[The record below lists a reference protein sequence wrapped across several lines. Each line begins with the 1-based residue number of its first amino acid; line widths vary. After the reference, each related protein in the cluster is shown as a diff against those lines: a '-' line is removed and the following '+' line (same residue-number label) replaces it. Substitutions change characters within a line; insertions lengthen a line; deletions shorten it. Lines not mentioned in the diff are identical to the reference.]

1 MARMG
6 VFTRNDSTPES
17 IPRSLQLLTHRKQYD
32 ARYMEIYPN
41 FSEILYP
48 NESITLRVTNFVRS
62 IPMKKPMFSR
72 VRVVQRFAAIP
83 LRILW
88 PQWEDYIKGENEA
101 QFLLEEPY
109 LVNATDDGDASN
121 QHGSSGW
128 FSSPCDNIG
137 INGGYGHI
145 TSVSGTI
152 VSAWDTPDDSTIAS
166 STSLKRGIVLTS
178 SSYVPARLKPA
189 STSGGTTSEQ
199 ERTSYAKF
207 GVHEL
212 GDYLG
217 FPLYVGL
224 GKINAGNQLYSA
236 PVSAFKFAAYQLMYS
251 YFDRAPNVQIRIDDF
266 AEMAYKY
273 NNGSD
278 VVNPSSL
285 RKEYPSILAV
295 TDNDNNPVPPSKYTY
310 QSKPFDSP
318 AIFRG
323 VSWSGLNSK
332 YSSFAAP
339 RNIAKNNDPSSANY
353 RQDVIRSSW
362 ENVEKFCLKG
372 GANLSMLA
380 SYADPA
386 SGMPSYVPSNI
397 SLSRM
402 RFANWQTDYFTSCN
416 PWQQRGDE
424 SQIPVSSTTNTFN
437 IGGLEVQT
445 TSSFTGTP
453 DTLHVE
459 ASNLKVYLKNWLD
472 TTDVLQPSITTHGS
486 GSRISIDSNGYNIED
501 ITNNKDYYADVGNLF
516 SPDTKTVKLISESD
530 YEGFTP
536 RGTVL
541 SESHIS
547 GAPYATI
554 PNGSLYISPSNFRFA
569 MTLQHIKEMQ
579 AQIDNRYQSYIH
591 KFFGARAQDYRLDR
605 PEFLGGSVMELNVSD
620 VNQTSETTSNSP
632 LADVAGKSVSADT
645 SRPIRFHANEHCII
659 MGTLHI
665 IPDTNYI
672 GGLDRVDS
680 TTDRFDWALPQFSHL
695 SEQAVYNK
703 ELQFRGIFGSDN
715 RESNDTVF
723 GYEPV
728 LNHLRWRKN
737 MAVGA
742 FRDTLNSQGTYEYY
756 KPWLIT
762 RDFGAKVSENGYIE
776 FNQPTLSDEFLSGRY
791 NRDNSNFDITDDDIM
806 RPFIVDSYF
815 EERLV
820 RIISSRGTPS
830 RLGA

>member
-6 VFTRNDSTPES
+6 VFTRNDSTPDAL
-17 IPRSLQLLTHRKQYD
+17 PRSLQLLTHRKQLD

-48 NESITLRVTNFVRS
+48 NESISVKVTNFVRS

-109 LVNATDDGDASN
+109 LVNATDDGSADN
-121 QHGSSGW
+121 QHGVTGW
-128 FSSPCDNIG
+128 YASPCDNIG

-145 TSVSGTI
+145 TNVSGTI
-152 VSAWDTPDDSTIAS
+152 VSNWDTPDDSTIAS
-166 STSLKRGIVLTS
+166 STALKRGIVLTS

-189 STSGGTTSEQ
+189 SVVGGTTSEV
-199 ERTSYAKF
+199 ERTAYCKF
-207 GVHEL
+207 GIHEL
-212 GDYLG
+212 GEYLG
-217 FPLYVGL
+217 FPVYVGL
-224 GKINAGNQLYSA
+224 GKIIDGSNRMYSA

-251 YFDRAPNVQIRIDDF
+251 YFDRAPNVQTRIDDF
-266 AEMAYKY
+266 AEMAEKW
-273 NNGSD
+273 NNGLD
-278 VVNPSSL
+278 VYNLPSL
-285 RKEYPSILAV
+285 QKEYPSIIA
-295 TDNDNNPVPPSKYTY
+295 TTNNDNEPVPPSNYTY
-310 QSKPFDSP
+310 NSKPLNSP
-318 AIFRG
+318 AIYKG
-323 VSWSGLNSK
+323 VSWNGMSSK
-332 YSSFAAP
+332 YTSFSAP
-339 RNIAKNNDPSSANY
+339 RNIAKNINPSSSSY

-372 GANLSMLA
+372 GANMSLLA

-386 SGMPSYVPSNI
+386 SGVPTYVPSNI
-397 SLSRM
+397 SLFRM

-424 SQIPVSSTTNTFN
+424 AQIPVSGSTTVSLDDISISVSGSASVPAATVSVPQKN
-437 IGGLEVQT
+437 IEWFYRPDDTVKGEVSGLLAPT
-445 TSSFTGTP
+445 TSSGQLKIYSDIDSGLLAGPAGFDNQVSGPDGVGLRTQSFSFDVPAREVSVTGTGS
-453 DTLHVE
+453 
-459 ASNLKVYLKNWLD
+459 A
-472 TTDVLQPSITTHGS
+472 S
-486 GSRISIDSNGYNIED
+486 GSQS
-501 ITNNKDYYADVGNLF
+501 TAV
-516 SPDTKTVKLISESD
+516 V
-530 YEGFTP
+530 
-536 RGTVL
+536 
-541 SESHIS
+541 S
-547 GAPYATI
+547 G
-554 PNGSLYISPSNFRFA
+554 LYVSPSNFRFA

-620 VNQTSETTSNSP
+620 VNQTSETTSASP

-645 SRPIRFHANEHCII
+645 SRTIRFHADEHCVI
-659 MGTLHI
+659 MGTIHI

-703 ELQFRGIFGSDN
+703 ELQFRGIFGTDN
-715 RESNDTVF
+715 RNANDEVF

-737 MAVGA
+737 LAVGA
-742 FRDTLNSQGTYEYY
+742 FRDTLNSTGTYEYY

-762 RDFGAKVSENGYIE
+762 RDFGAQVSSNGYIE
-776 FNQPTLSDEFLSGRY
+776 FKQPTLSDEFLSGRF

-806 RPFIVDSYF
+806 RPFMIDSYF

-820 RIISSRGTPS
+820 RIISTRGTPS

>member
-17 IPRSLQLLTHRKQYD
+17 IPRSLQLLTHRKQFD

-109 LVNATDDGDASN
+109 LVNATDDGDVAN
-121 QHGSSGW
+121 QHGFTGW
-128 FSSPCDNIG
+128 FSSPADNIG
-137 INGGYGHI
+137 INGGFGHI
-145 TSVSGTI
+145 KSVSGTI
-152 VSAWDTPDDSTIAS
+152 VSSWDTPDDSTIAS
-166 STSLKRGIVLTS
+166 STSLRRGIVLTS

-189 STSGGTTSEQ
+189 SVSGGTTSEQ
-199 ERTSYAKF
+199 ERTSYCKF

-224 GKINAGNQLYSA
+224 GKIIDGSNKQYSA

-251 YFDRAPNVQIRIDDF
+251 YFDRAPNVQTRIDDF
-266 AEMAYKY
+266 AEMAFGWSNSGVDY
-273 NNGSD
+273 
-278 VVNPSSL
+278 VNSPSL
-285 RKEYPSILAV
+285 RKEYPSMLAV
-295 TDNDNNPVPPSKYTY
+295 TDKDNNPVPPSTYTY
-310 QSKPFDSP
+310 DSRPLNSP
-318 AIFRG
+318 AIYRG
-323 VSWSGLNSK
+323 VSWSGVNSK
-332 YSSFAAP
+332 YGSFGSV
-339 RNIAKNNDPSSANY
+339 RNIAKNNNPSSATY

-372 GANLSMLA
+372 GANMSMLA
-380 SYADPA
+380 SYSDPA
-386 SGMPSYVPSNI
+386 SGMPTYVPSNI
-397 SLSRM
+397 SLFRM

-424 SQIPVSSTTNTFN
+424 SQIPVSSITNSFEV
-437 IGGLEVQT
+437 GGLT
-445 TSSFTGTP
+445 LTANSTFSGSPTSIAVG
-453 DTLHVE
+453 
-459 ASNLKVYLKNWLD
+459 ASGVKVYLQDVLD
-472 TTDVLQPSITTHGS
+472 DDRLLSPATFAPNPNAHFTTDRVDNRYTISDSASSYSPLVGNDVDDDNGVRIYSNGLYTPEGSVTTEVTGDGS
-486 GSRISIDSNGYNIED
+486 G
-501 ITNNKDYYADVGNLF
+501 YAIIP
-516 SPDTKTVKLISESD
+516 S
-530 YEGFTP
+530 
-536 RGTVL
+536 GT
-541 SESHIS
+541 
-547 GAPYATI
+547 
-554 PNGSLYISPSNFRFA
+554 LYVSPSNFRFA

-620 VNQTSETTSNSP
+620 VNQTSETTSSSP

-645 SRPIRFHANEHCII
+645 SRAIRFHANEHCII

-703 ELQFRGIFGSDN
+703 ELQFRGIFGADN
-715 RESNDTVF
+715 RSSNDEVF

-762 RDFGAKVSENGYIE
+762 RDFGAQVAENGYIE

-806 RPFIVDSYF
+806 RPFMVDSYF

-820 RIISSRGTPS
+820 RVISSRGTPS